1 MLQIMNIMKK
11 EYKPLLFTTTIR
23 NPERIKDFIKVISNY
38 NNKILTNEIIMKIV
52 KDIIAGRYYYTMYE
66 RRNRE
71 LNDIYND
78 SDAIFS
84 EEQLNDIINNSPQD
98 HKEAGFDK
106 GWPSRF
112 DTWYKFI
119 KELGFVYYEINK
131 PIEISETGNLLLAAE
146 LNENPELEEQAFL
159 NALVKYQR
167 NNPFRRVLNENAP
180 FTLVLEVLRLL
191 KEDNTMSDAGIN
203 VKEIPLFLCA
213 KDNDPEK
220 IYMQIK
226 KLRNKYG
233 FDYSDEIVYDICFDE
248 LGVSEEKENRFK
260 IRNIIKEMPDDF
272 IRKLRLTGL
281 ITIRGYGKFIDF
293 NSTELDKIN
302 YIIEKYSKYD
312 KYENEYDYYLYMS
325 KIDTKL
331 INIETKDRKE
341 ITAESTLEKWAE
353 YFDWNTI
360 KEELE
365 ILADNRK
372 SNDSILKIISGPT
385 RLEFLISIAI
395 KKTFD
400 KVKVKPNYT
409 VDDEG
414 LPRRH
419 ASGGLP
425 DIECYDTKYNS
436 LFEVTLLTGTQQ
448 NIREMP
454 SICRHLR
461 EQIIKNINS
470 FSVFIAPTLHND
482 SIEYAK
488 FIKFKDNLDIVPLSI
503 NEFIRTAETN
513 SNLEKLL
520 LLKSY

>member
-1 MLQIMNIMKK
+1 MLQIMRVRKQ
-11 EYKPLLFTTTIR
+11 EYKPLLFTTTVR
-23 NPERIKDFIKVISNY
+23 NPERIKAFIKVIANY
-38 NNKILTNEIIMKIV
+38 NNKILTNEIIMRIV
-52 KDIIAGRYYYTMYE
+52 KDMIAGKYYYTMYE
-66 RRNRE
+66 KSNPE
-71 LNDIYND
+71 LNAIYID

-84 EEQLNDIINNSPQD
+84 DEQIDDIIENSPQD

-119 KELGFVYYEINK
+119 KELGFIYYEMNK

-180 FTLVLEVLRLL
+180 FTLVLEVLKLI
-191 KEDNTMSDAGIN
+191 KKDPDMSNAGIN
-203 VKEIPLFLCA
+203 IREIPFFLCA
-213 KDNDPEK
+213 RNNNPQT
-220 IYMQIK
+220 IYEQIK
-226 KLRNKYG
+226 EVRNKYG
-233 FDYSDEIVYDICFDE
+233 FTYSDEIIYELCFEE
-248 LGVSEEKENRFK
+248 LGVSKEKENRFK
-260 IRNIIKEMPDDF
+260 ITNIMKEMPDEF
-272 IRKLRLTGL
+272 VRKLRLTGL
-281 ITIRGYGKFIDF
+281 ITIRGYGQFIDF

-302 YIIEKYSKYD
+302 YIIENYSDYS

-331 INIETKDRKE
+331 INIQTNERQDV
-341 ITAESTLEKWAE
+341 TAESTLEKWAE
-353 YFDWNTI
+353 YFEWNVI
-360 KEELE
+360 KEELQ
-365 ILADNRK
+365 ILANNGK
-372 SNDSILKIISGPT
+372 SKDTVLKIINGPT

-395 KKTFD
+395 KKTFEN
-400 KVKVKPNYT
+400 VTVKPNYT

-425 DIECYDTKYNS
+425 DIECYDNKYNS

-461 EQIIKNINS
+461 DQVLRNINS

-503 NEFIRTAETN
+503 NEFIATAEMN

-520 LLKSY
+520 LLKSC

>member
-1 MLQIMNIMKK
+1 MLLIMPTRRQ
-11 EYKPLLFTTTIR
+11 EYKPLLFTTTVR
-23 NPERIKDFIKVISNY
+23 NPERIKDFIKVIANYSN
-38 NNKILTNEIIMKIV
+38 KVLTNEIIMKIV
-52 KDIIAGRYYYTMYE
+52 KDMIAGKYYYTMYE
-66 RRNRE
+66 KGNSE
-71 LNDIYND
+71 LNAIYSD

-84 EEQLNDIINNSPQD
+84 NEQLEDIIENSPQN

-180 FTLVLEVLRLL
+180 FTLVLEVLKLL
-191 KEDNTMSDAGIN
+191 KNDPEMSDAGIN
-203 VKEIPLFLCA
+203 VKEIPFFLCA
-213 KDNDPEK
+213 KDNNAER
-220 IYMQIK
+220 IYKRIK
-226 KLRNKYG
+226 ALREKYG
-233 FDYSDEIVYDICFDE
+233 FDYSDETVYELCFEE
-248 LGVSEEKENRFK
+248 LEVSEEQENRFK
-260 IRNIIKEMPDDF
+260 IRNIMKEMPDDF

-293 NSTELDKIN
+293 NSTEIDKIN
-302 YIIEKYSKYD
+302 YIIETYSSYS

-325 KIDTKL
+325 KIDAEL
-331 INIETKDRKE
+331 INIETKEKQE
-341 ITAESTLEKWAE
+341 ITAQSTLEKWAE
-353 YFDWNTI
+353 YFEWDTI
-360 KEELE
+360 KDELQ
-365 ILADNRK
+365 ILANNGK
-372 SNDSILKIISGPT
+372 SKDSVLKIISGPT

-395 KKTFD
+395 KKSFNN
-400 KVKVKPNYT
+400 VKVKPNYT

-425 DIECYDTKYNS
+425 DIECYSVKYDS

-461 EQIIKNINS
+461 EQIIKNMNS

-482 SIEYAK
+482 SIEYTK
-488 FIKFKDNLDIVPLSI
+488 FIKYKDNLDIVPLSI
-503 NEFIRTAETN
+503 NEFIETAEVN
-513 SNLEKLL
+513 DDLEKILM
-520 LLKSY
+520 LKSL